1 MQTVN
6 LSLRR
11 SVCSLNQNPYFS
23 ALRGVNRKACG
34 ELILPVRTGARR
46 AADEDPQIQRGL
58 EPMCSEA
65 GRGLITVWTP
75 AAKIRQVCSVTGG
88 GDGEKDREGER
99 EDE

>member
-1 MQTVN
+1 
-6 LSLRR
+6 
-11 SVCSLNQNPYFS
+11 
-23 ALRGVNRKACG
+23 
-34 ELILPVRTGARR
+34 
-46 AADEDPQIQRGL
+46 
-58 EPMCSEA
+58 MCSEA